1 MESGLQGGAAPALA
15 RTPRSA
21 RRVAPAPCNSDRTSP
36 PRRRRR
42 PHARAAPAPRLPSLA
57 GPGVKRTR
65 RPRRGGGRIAAVCVT
80 HSGGCGA
87 ASASPFYNLSATKPT
102 RTWARSDTTEG
113 PARRAQAAPRP
124 PDPHATR
131 CPGPCARGPWRP
143 AARAPHAEA
152 CILGPARASPLLT
165 APPLHSC
172 GPFDPT
178 TLRFVLAVG
187 SAVFDAMF
195 NGGMATTSTEIEL
208 PDVEPAAFLALLKV
222 SGHRGPG
229 PTAGPAWWLSHGWLP
244 ATPRKA
250 WRSGPCRS
258 RLRVGDLPRA
268 GCRCSPNPPLD
279 VSRQA
284 RLFDEPQLASLCLEN
299 IDKNTADAIT
309 AEGFTDID
317 LDTLVAVLERDTLGI
332 REVRLFNAVVRWSE
346 AECQRQQLQVT
357 PENRRKVL
365 GKALGLIRFP
375 LMTIEEFAAGPAQ
388 SGILVDRE
396 VVSLFLHFTV
406 NPKPRV
412 EFIDRPRCCLRGK
425 ECSINRFQQV
435 ESRWGYSGTSDR
447 IRFSVNKRIFV
458 VGFGLYGS
466 IHGPTDY
473 QVNIQI
479 IHTDSNTVLGQNDT
493 GFSCDGS
500 ASTFRVMFKEPVE
513 VLPNVN
519 YTACAT
525 LKGPDSHYGTKG
537 LRKVTHES
545 PTTGAKTC
553 FTFCYAAGNNNGT
566 SVEDGQI
573 PEVIFYT

>member
-1 MESGLQGGAAPALA
+1 MFWASVIWGAGRSRSPSTSCGDTWGPDSPQTGVPGTGGA
-15 RTPRSA
+15 T
-21 RRVAPAPCNSDRTSP
+21 RRVTGLFSD
-36 PRRRRR
+36 
-42 PHARAAPAPRLPSLA
+42 A
-57 GPGVKRTR
+57 
-65 RPRRGGGRIAAVCVT
+65 
-80 HSGGCGA
+80 
-87 ASASPFYNLSATKPT
+87 
-102 RTWARSDTTEG
+102 
-113 PARRAQAAPRP
+113 
-124 PDPHATR
+124 
-131 CPGPCARGPWRP
+131 
-143 AARAPHAEA
+143 
-152 CILGPARASPLLT
+152 
-165 APPLHSC
+165 
-172 GPFDPT
+172 
-178 TLRFVLAVG
+178 RFVLAVG

-208 PDVEPAAFLALLKV
+208 PDVEPAAFLALLKFLYSDEV
-222 SGHRGPG
+222 QIGPETVMTTLY
-229 PTAGPAWWLSHGWLP
+229 TAKKYAVPALEAHCVEFL
-244 ATPRKA
+244 KKN
-250 WRSGPCRS
+250 
-258 RLRVGDLPRA
+258 LRADNAFML
-268 GCRCSPNPPLD
+268 LT
-279 VSRQA
+279 QA

-332 REVRLFNAVVRWSE
+332 REVRLFSAVVRWSE
-346 AECQRQQLQVT
+346 AECQRQQLPVT
-357 PENRRKVL
+357 PENKRKVL
-365 GKALGLIRFP
+365 GKALALIRFP

-412 EFIDRPRCCLRGK
+412 DFIDRPRCCLRGK

-473 QVNIQI
+473 QVNIQVPTPCPAPHQPARGSQTPCGSPSVGSCGGGAGGPGEQRPLPPPQI

>member
-1 MESGLQGGAAPALA
+1 MWDRLCDVCGLWTFLSVVAAQSPA
-15 RTPRSA
+15 
-21 RRVAPAPCNSDRTSP
+21 
-36 PRRRRR
+36 
-42 PHARAAPAPRLPSLA
+42 
-57 GPGVKRTR
+57 
-65 RPRRGGGRIAAVCVT
+65 
-80 HSGGCGA
+80 
-87 ASASPFYNLSATKPT
+87 FATV
-102 RTWARSDTTEG
+102 E
-113 PARRAQAAPRP
+113 
-124 PDPHATR
+124 
-131 CPGPCARGPWRP
+131 
-143 AARAPHAEA
+143 
-152 CILGPARASPLLT
+152 ILGRGLIQELYRA
-165 APPLHSC
+165 
-172 GPFDPT
+172 GD
-178 TLRFVLAVG
+178 RFVLAVG

-208 PDVEPAAFLALLKV
+208 PDVEPAAFLALLKFLYSDEV
-222 SGHRGPG
+222 QIGPETVMTTLY
-229 PTAGPAWWLSHGWLP
+229 TAKKYAVPALEAHCVEFL
-244 ATPRKA
+244 KKN
-250 WRSGPCRS
+250 
-258 RLRVGDLPRA
+258 LRADNAFML
-268 GCRCSPNPPLD
+268 LT
-279 VSRQA
+279 QA

-332 REVRLFNAVVRWSE
+332 REVRLFSAVVRWSE

-357 PENRRKVL
+357 PENKRKVL
-365 GKALGLIRFP
+365 GKALALIRFP

-412 EFIDRPRCCLRGK
+412 DFIDLPSCCLRGE
-425 ECSINRFQQV
+425 ECSINHFQQV

-473 QVNIQI
+473 QVNIQVPTRPSNTVLGQNDTGFSCDGSASTFRVMFKEPVEI

>member
-1 MESGLQGGAAPALA
+1 
-15 RTPRSA
+15 
-21 RRVAPAPCNSDRTSP
+21 
-36 PRRRRR
+36 
-42 PHARAAPAPRLPSLA
+42 
-57 GPGVKRTR
+57 
-65 RPRRGGGRIAAVCVT
+65 
-80 HSGGCGA
+80 
-87 ASASPFYNLSATKPT
+87 
-102 RTWARSDTTEG
+102 
-113 PARRAQAAPRP
+113 
-124 PDPHATR
+124 
-131 CPGPCARGPWRP
+131 
-143 AARAPHAEA
+143 
-152 CILGPARASPLLT
+152 
-165 APPLHSC
+165 
-172 GPFDPT
+172 
-178 TLRFVLAVG
+178 RFVLAVG

-208 PDVEPAAFLALLKV
+208 PDVEPAAFLALLKFLYSDEV
-222 SGHRGPG
+222 QFPKSTGDVQLCHLSG
-229 PTAGPAWWLSHGWLP
+229 
-244 ATPRKA
+244 
-250 WRSGPCRS
+250 
-258 RLRVGDLPRA
+258 
-268 GCRCSPNPPLD
+268 
-279 VSRQA
+279 A

-412 EFIDRPRCCLRGK
+412 EFIDRPRCCLRG
-425 ECSINRFQQV
+425 
-435 ESRWGYSGTSDR
+435 
-447 IRFSVNKRIFV
+447 RFSVNKRIFV